1 MELAR
6 TSVAPLSCRA
16 VPESPPG
23 DEQRVEHTELGRW
36 TEKRSP
42 PGVLRRTGRDGVV
55 VVRGTI
61 FGLCSE
67 LVENLQDK

>member
-42 PGVLRRTGRDGVV
+42 PGDGVV